1 MRLAIGDVNETGDV
15 ASQVQQGVQLDDRLG
30 RAKRG
35 PGKHRQAQVDGAGVE
50 RVDRS
55 VEFQSK
61 RLLGLQGSRQANQVL
76 GEVRIDLPRA
86 CGIRIGQ
93 RVARNHLAAKPHVV
107 QPPCLRTQI
116 DLDVAQ
122 GLPVSQLREGHG
134 EELIQTREVLD
145 LVFAPMVGHTASKH
159 AHWRIEHESRKYKLA
174 LVHGGF
180 GRKPAKSHKSD
191 V

>member
-61 RLLGLQGSRQANQVL
+61 RLLGLQGSRPVVVKTVDAKNLMLKQF
-76 GEVRIDLPRA
+76 
-86 CGIRIGQ
+86 IG
-93 RVARNHLAAKPHVV
+93 VN
-107 QPPCLRTQI
+107 
-116 DLDVAQ
+116 
-122 GLPVSQLREGHG
+122 
-134 EELIQTREVLD
+134 
-145 LVFAPMVGHTASKH
+145 
-159 AHWRIEHESRKYKLA
+159 
-174 LVHGGF
+174 GF
-180 GRKPAKSHKSD
+180 VCQMSPG
-191 V
+191 